1 MTSRQQ
7 KALIALL
14 NSPTRAAA
22 AKEAGIGISTLRRW
36 LREDAEFQ
44 SAYREAVAEIL
55 ESTTRRAQ
63 TAAGEAV
70 DVLRAIMK
78 NTDEQAGP
86 RVSAADKVL
95 GYALRLAEQN
105 DVLTRLAEI
114 EAELDKME
122 GGQ

>member
-1 MTSRQQ
+1 MTCR
-7 KALIALL
+7 KEKAIAALIRA
-14 NSPTRAAA
+14 PTQAAA
-22 AKEAGIGISTLRRW
+22 AKEAGVGISTLRRW
-36 LREDAEFQ
+36 LKEDKEFQ
-44 SAYREAVAEIL
+44 SAYRETVAEIL

-95 GYALRLAEQN
+95 GYSLKLTEQLDILSRLEE
-105 DVLTRLAEI
+105 L
-114 EAELDKME
+114 EAAI
-122 GGQ
+122 GGER